1 MNEKMTRISD
11 YCNFGSLLCVS
22 VSMATM
28 IQVLQIIMLIL
39 SIILTLAGIV
49 GKIYVKIKNKTL
61 TVDDINKAKEDID
74 KLADKVNNLKDKK
87 DE

>member
-1 MNEKMTRISD
+1 MQEKMTKISD

-22 VSMATM
+22 VSMATV

-39 SIILTLAGIV
+39 SIILTIAGII
-49 GKIYVKIKNKTL
+49 GKLYVKIKTKTL
-61 TVDDINKAKEDID
+61 TIEDLNKAKDDVD
-74 KLADKVNNLKDKK
+74 KIAEKVNALKDKK